1 VILKPQKNNTIFTY
15 RYSRLIAASF
25 FLQNIDMKKTV
36 LIVLAFIAVNYAVKA
51 QTVSLFDGKS
61 TNGWHSYL
69 KSGPG
74 AWSVVDGALQL
85 DPAAPGQGDLIT
97 DNEYEN
103 YDLKLEWKIAEGGNS
118 GIIFGVHED
127 PSFDATYLTGIEMQ
141 ILDDAKAEDNKL
153 ATHRAGALYDMK
165 APSTPAK
172 PAGEWNKVEI
182 KKLNGHLTFWLNG
195 KKVIET
201 QIGSPEW
208 QDMLNKS
215 KFKTWKGFAAYPKG
229 HIALQDHGAVV
240 SFKNITIKEL

>member
-1 VILKPQKNNTIFTY
+1 
-15 RYSRLIAASF
+15 
-25 FLQNIDMKKTV
+25 MKKV
-36 LIVLAFIAVNYAVKA
+36 LLTTLALMAIYSLKA

-74 AWSVVDGALQL
+74 AWKVVDGVLQV
-85 DPAAPGQGDLIT
+85 DPAAPGQGDLVT

-103 YDLKLEWKIAEGGNS
+103 FDLKLEWKIAEGGNS

-165 APSTPAK
+165 APAAPAK

-182 KKLNGHLTFWLNG
+182 KKVNGHLTFWMNG
-195 KKVIET
+195 KKVIDT
-201 QIGSPEW
+201 QMGSAEW
-208 QDMLNKS
+208 QAMLNKS

>member
-1 VILKPQKNNTIFTY
+1 MKKSL
-15 RYSRLIAASF
+15 LIA
-25 FLQNIDMKKTV
+25 
-36 LIVLAFIAVNYAVKA
+36 LALFAAGYAARA
-51 QTVSLFDGKS
+51 QTVRLFDGKT

-74 AWSVVDGALQL
+74 AWKVVDGVLQL
-85 DPAAPGQGDLIT
+85 DPAAPGQGDLVT
-97 DNEYEN
+97 DKEYEN
-103 YDLKLEWKIAEGGNS
+103 FDLKLEWKIAEGGNS

-165 APSTPAK
+165 APSSPAK
-172 PAGEWNKVEI
+172 PAGEWNKIEI
-182 KKLNGHLTFWLNG
+182 KKVNGHLTFWMNG
-195 KKVIET
+195 KKTIET

-208 QDMLNKS
+208 QAMLNKS
-215 KFKTWKGFAAYPKG
+215 KFKNWKGFAAYPKG

>member
-1 VILKPQKNNTIFTY
+1 
-15 RYSRLIAASF
+15 
-25 FLQNIDMKKTV
+25 MKKLLLTT
-36 LIVLAFIAVNYAVKA
+36 LAFMAIYSLKA

-74 AWSVVDGALQL
+74 AWKVKDGILQL
-85 DPAAPGQGDLIT
+85 DPGAPGQGDLIT
-97 DNEYEN
+97 DAEYEN
-103 YDLKLEWKIAEGGNS
+103 FDLKLEWNIAEGGNS

-127 PSFDATYLTGIEMQ
+127 ASFDATYLTGIEMQ
-141 ILDDAKAEDNKL
+141 ILDDAKAEDNQL

-165 APSTPAK
+165 APSSPAK

-208 QDMLNKS
+208 VDMLNKS
-215 KFKTWKGFAAYPKG
+215 KFKTWKGYAAYPKG

>member
-1 VILKPQKNNTIFTY
+1 
-15 RYSRLIAASF
+15 
-25 FLQNIDMKKTV
+25 MKKV
-36 LIVLAFIAVNYAVKA
+36 LLTTLALMAIYSLKA

-74 AWSVVDGALQL
+74 AWKVVDGVLQV
-85 DPAAPGQGDLIT
+85 DPAAPGQGDLVT

-103 YDLKLEWKIAEGGNS
+103 FDLKLEWKIAEGGNS

-165 APSTPAK
+165 APASPAK

-182 KKLNGHLTFWLNG
+182 KKVNGHLTFWLNG
-195 KKVIET
+195 KKVIDT
-201 QIGSPEW
+201 QMGSAEW
-208 QDMLNKS
+208 QAMLNKS